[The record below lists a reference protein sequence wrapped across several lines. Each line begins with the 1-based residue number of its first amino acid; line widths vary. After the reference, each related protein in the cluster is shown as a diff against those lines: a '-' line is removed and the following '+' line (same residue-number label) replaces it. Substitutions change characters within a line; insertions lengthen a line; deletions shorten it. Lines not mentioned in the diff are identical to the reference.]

1 MNGETGFLIGEKS
14 HIPNP
19 KAVPFLSG
27 KNRKAAKHNAFGIL
41 TFQFSIK

>member
-14 HIPNP
+14 DFHNP

-27 KNRKAAKHNAFGIL
+27 KNVKAAKHNVIIIL
-41 TFQFSIK
+41 TF